1 MRLMILLALGVAA
14 LPALAQT
21 AEETA
26 EPLPFG
32 GLHGR
37 VMLSHALV
45 VDLIEQYDLT
55 LNGIDPDPGPD
66 PGSTIPLAAPE
77 TLDRW
82 TLPVVDDAAS
92 ALQAMETLEPDLA
105 DPFTI
110 AEARAAITDVQ
121 DNLAWDDAA
130 TVDALHRLA
139 GHLGALTA
147 TLQQAALPP
156 DDEQPPPR

>member
-1 MRLMILLALGVAA
+1 MRLLLLITLGMAA
-14 LPALAQT
+14 LPALAQPVEDE
-21 AEETA
+21 AG
-26 EPLPFG
+26 PLPFG

-37 VMLSHALV
+37 VMLAHSLV

-55 LNGIDPDPGPD
+55 RNGLGADPGPA
-66 PGSTIPLAAPE
+66 IPLAAPE

-92 ALQAMETLEPDLA
+92 ALQAMETLEPGLG
-105 DPFTI
+105 DPVTI

-147 TLQQAALPP
+147 TLQQAALPQDDHAP
-156 DDEQPPPR
+156 DDRPPPR

>member
-1 MRLMILLALGVAA
+1 MRLTLLVALGMVA

-21 AEETA
+21 VEETA

-37 VMLSHALV
+37 VMLSHSLV
-45 VDLIEQYDLT
+45 IDLIEQYDLS
-55 LNGIDPDPGPD
+55 LNGIEQDPGPD
-66 PGSTIPLAAPE
+66 PGPAIPLAAPE

-92 ALQAMETLEPDLA
+92 ALQALETLEPNLA
-105 DPFTI
+105 DPFTM
-110 AEARAAITDVQ
+110 AEARAAITDVE

-139 GHLGALTA
+139 GHLGALSA
-147 TLQQAALPP
+147 TLQQAALPQ
-156 DDEQPPPR
+156 DGEPPPQ